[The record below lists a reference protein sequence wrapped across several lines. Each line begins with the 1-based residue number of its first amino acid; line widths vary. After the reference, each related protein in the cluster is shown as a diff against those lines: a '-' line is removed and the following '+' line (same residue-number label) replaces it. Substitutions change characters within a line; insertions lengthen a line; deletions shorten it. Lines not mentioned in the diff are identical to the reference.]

1 MKYLISIIL
10 ITSFL
15 FCEDVGLNFA
25 GKRFVV
31 DISYTLKIKD
41 SYDRYFYGEFHSLGE
56 GLLKIKLSKDGS
68 IWIIP
73 VENIISIENT
83 SKPAG
88 KNYSVPGWMQRKLDT
103 EFAYY
108 KALYGDADYV
118 MPEYYDIKND
128 PVEKIKPDSNKVAIA
143 VSNFK
148 TSSLSVS
155 ELSALI
161 DRLGLELFDTGRFK
175 VIERESIDLLLS
187 EQGFQQSGCTT
198 TQCLIEIGKIIN
210 VKMIVTGSVNKV
222 GTIYSANAKMINV
235 ETGEIVKM
243 AKYDH
248 TGDIGGLLL
257 KGIPHMALNLSNY

>member
-73 VENIISIENT
+73 VENIISI
-83 SKPAG
+83 
-88 KNYSVPGWMQRKLDT
+88 KNSFGPGVEKVKRKVDMIMAIYT
-103 EFAYY
+103 
-108 KALYGDADYV
+108 DADYV

-222 GTIYSANAKMINV
+222 GTIYSANVKMINV

>member
-10 ITSFL
+10 ITSCL
-15 FCEDVGLNFA
+15 FGEEVGLNFA
-25 GKRFVV
+25 EKRFVV
-31 DISYTLKIKD
+31 DIAYPLKIKD
-41 SYDRYFYGEFHSLGE
+41 IYDRKYYGEFHSLGE
-56 GLLKIKLSKDGS
+56 GLLKIKLSKDNS
-68 IWIIP
+68 IWILP
-73 VENIISIENT
+73 VENIISIEN
-83 SKPAG
+83 SLNFIEKDV
-88 KNYSVPGWMQRKLDT
+88 KREV
-103 EFAYY
+103 AYY
-108 KALYGDADYV
+108 AAIYRDKDYV

-148 TSSLSVS
+148 TSNLSEN

-175 VIERESIDLLLS
+175 VIERESIDLLLR

-222 GTIYSANAKMINV
+222 GVIYSANAKMINV